1 MDFTE
6 LLSSSFEALLLNK
19 VRTALAGLGIV
30 IGIGAV
36 IALVS
41 LGQASQQQ
49 VQNSIQGLGANL
61 VTISPGSQAG
71 AGGVQGGF
79 GSATTLTY
87 ADAQAIQ
94 AANYPS
100 ISAVSPEVQRRA
112 QITAGRNNT
121 NTQVVGATSA
131 YETVH
136 NITMDS
142 GTFITDA
149 DVTGNRE
156 VAVIGPTVV
165 TDLFGTG
172 VDPTGQTIRINK
184 IPFTI
189 IGVTQSKGGTG
200 FGNQDDIVY
209 IPLTTAQTTVFG
221 VNYLSDISLSASS
234 PNDITQA
241 ENDAGYLLL
250 QRHKITDPTQADFSM
265 FSQSDIL
272 STVSSVTGT
281 FTSLLAGIAAI
292 SLLVGGIGIM
302 NIMLVT
308 VIERTREIGLRK
320 ALGAKDSTVIQQFLI
335 EAIFLTVG
343 GGVVG
348 MALGILLS
356 YLITLAISLPFAVS
370 VSSILLAIGVSGGIG
385 IVFGWYPA
393 KKAADLS
400 PIEALRYE

>member
-1 MDFTE
+1 MDFFE
-6 LLSSSFEALLLNK
+6 LLAFSFEALTLNK

-41 LGQASQQQ
+41 LGQATQQS

-61 VTISPGSQAG
+61 LTISPGSQQST
-71 AGGVQGGF
+71 GGVQGGF
-79 GSATTLTY
+79 GSSQTLTLD
-87 ADAQAIQ
+87 DATAIQ
-94 AANYPS
+94 AANFSS
-100 ISAVSPEVQRRA
+100 ISKVSPEVSRRG

-121 NTQVVGATSA
+121 NTSIIGATA
-131 YETVH
+131 NYPAVH
-136 NITMDS
+136 SVTMSS
-142 GTFITDA
+142 GTFITDQ
-149 DVTGNRE
+149 DVTGTRN

-165 TDLFGTG
+165 SDLFGG
-172 VDPTGQTIRINK
+172 GDPTGQTIRINK

-189 IGVTQSKGGTG
+189 IGITVSKGGTG
-200 FGNQDDIVY
+200 FANQDDIVF
-209 IPLTTAQTTVFG
+209 IPVSTAQKTVFG
-221 VNYLSDISLSASS
+221 IDYVSSIAMSAATANS
-234 PNDITQA
+234 ITQA

-250 QRHKITDPTQADFSM
+250 QRHKISNPTQADFSM

-272 STVSSVTGT
+272 SAASSVTGT
-281 FTSLLAGIAAI
+281 FTALLAGIAAI

-320 ALGAKDSTVIQQFLI
+320 ALGAKDNTVIAQFLI
-335 EAIFLTVG
+335 EAIILTIG
-343 GGVVG
+343 GGIVG
-348 MALGILLS
+348 MILGILLS
-356 YLITLAISLPFAVS
+356 FGISVLISLPFTISFYA
-370 VSSILLAIGVSGGIG
+370 IFLAIGVSGAIG
-385 IVFGWYPA
+385 ILFGWYPA